1 MRLGNVILLYHSL
14 RKETILIFGSKLQS
28 AKKYN
33 GEELHYGEK
42 SGVVLFV
49 HDGNVFIH

>member
-1 MRLGNVILLYHSL
+1 MRLGKEIWRCLSL
-14 RKETILIFGSKLQS
+14 RKETILIFGNKLQS

>member
-1 MRLGNVILLYHSL
+1 MNRGNVILLYHSL
-14 RKETILIFGSKLQS
+14 RKEIIHIFGNKLQS

-49 HDGNVFIH
+49 HDGNGFIH

>member
-1 MRLGNVILLYHSL
+1 MRLGNVILPYHSL
-14 RKETILIFGSKLQS
+14 HRGTTHIFGNKLQS